1 LTPVPRGRD
10 DRPGAKLV
18 HGRRCVGNRM
28 QRVLM
33 QWFAAATVAGTLA
46 APAAAQPPTLQT
58 VLARA
63 AAYVADFHRQLS
75 SIVAEEKYVQKWFQT
90 SRISVIPGLA
100 HRELKSDLLLL
111 KPTNGDAWMAF
122 RDVFDVDGEA
132 VRDREERVAQLFLER
147 SPSGDA
153 LIRRI
158 LEESSRYNIGD
169 IRRNVNTPVY
179 PLLFLEA
186 AYQFRFKFKL
196 TKDRTP
202 RTEPANPS
210 PDGAFRVSTEVWV
223 IAYEETEAGTMIKTD
238 GHKDL
243 PAKGRFWIDPATG
256 RVLMSE
262 LIARNRR
269 LRATIDVSYQ
279 SEPLL
284 GLLVPIEMREWYD
297 NLRTG
302 SHIEAVATYGRF
314 RQFQVNT
321 DQTFLIKK

>member
-1 LTPVPRGRD
+1 ML
-10 DRPGAKLV
+10 A
-18 HGRRCVGNRM
+18 
-28 QRVLM
+28 
-33 QWFAAATVAGTLA
+33 QWVAVAAAVWVAA
-46 APAAAQPPTLQT
+46 APAAAQEVSLKA
-58 VLARA
+58 VLMRA
-63 AAYVADFHRQLS
+63 SAYVAEFHRQLS
-75 SIVAEEKYVQKWFQT
+75 SIVAEEEYVQTFFPLFVRDET
-90 SRISVIPGLA
+90 RPPRRTL
-100 HRELKSDLLLL
+100 RSDLLLL
-111 KPTNGDAWMAF
+111 KPAGAEAWMAF
-122 RDVFDVDGEA
+122 RDVFDVDGQP
-132 VRDREERVAQLFLER
+132 VRDRQERIAQLFLER

-153 LIRRI
+153 LIRKI

-186 AYQFRFKFKL
+186 ANQFRFKFEQ
-196 TKDRTP
+196 TKERRP
-202 RTEPANPS
+202 RTETANAAPGS
-210 PDGAFRVSTEVWV
+210 AFRVSTEVWV
-223 IAYEETEAGTMIKTD
+223 IAYEEKEAGTMIKTD
-238 GHKDL
+238 GRKDL
-243 PAKGRFWIDPATG
+243 PAKGRFWIEPATG

-262 LIARNRR
+262 LVARNRK

-297 NLRTG
+297 NLDTR

>member
-1 LTPVPRGRD
+1 
-10 DRPGAKLV
+10 
-18 HGRRCVGNRM
+18 M
-28 QRVLM
+28 QRLLI
-33 QWFAAATVAGTLA
+33 QWVAAGLVAATA
-46 APAAAQPPTLQT
+46 APAAATDEPALQA
-58 VLARA
+58 VMARA

-75 SIVAEEKYVQKWFQT
+75 SIVAEEKYVQNWFQT
-90 SRISVIPGLA
+90 SRMVVQPAPGLA
-100 HRELKSDLLLL
+100 HRELMSDLLLL
-111 KPTNGDAWMAF
+111 KPAGADGWLAF
-122 RDVFDVDGEA
+122 RDVFEVDGA
-132 VRDREERVAQLFLER
+132 PVRDRQERLAHLFLER

-158 LEESSRYNIGD
+158 LDESSRYNIGD

-186 AYQFRFKFKL
+186 ANHFRFKFKV
-196 TKDRTP
+196 TKERTP
-202 RTEPANPS
+202 RTAPASSTPG
-210 PDGAFRVSTEVWV
+210 GAFRVSTEVWV
-223 IAYEETEAGTMIKTD
+223 IAYEEKEAGTMIKTD
-238 GHKDL
+238 GHRDL
-243 PAKGRFWIDPATG
+243 PAKGRFWIEPATG

-262 LIARNRR
+262 LVAHNRR

-314 RQFQVNT
+314 RQFQVST
-321 DQTFLIKK
+321 DQTFLLKR